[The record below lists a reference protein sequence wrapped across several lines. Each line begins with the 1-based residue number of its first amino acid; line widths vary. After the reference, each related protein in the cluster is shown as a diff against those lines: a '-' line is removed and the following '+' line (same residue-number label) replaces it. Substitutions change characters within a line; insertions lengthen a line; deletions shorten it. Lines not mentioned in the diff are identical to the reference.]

1 MAMIAV
7 MTKKYINEAG
17 KAGMNDKEQEL
28 KENWSKEMRKEKNEL
43 TQRIGGNNYIKRKK
57 GGVDG
62 DMDQWKKG

>member
-1 MAMIAV
+1 
-7 MTKKYINEAG
+7 
-17 KAGMNDKEQEL
+17 
-28 KENWSKEMRKEKNEL
+28 MRKEKNEL